1 MDAGNIC
8 IRIIPSPFFL
18 EKLRLDPSV
27 ISYNATMSSCEKAD
41 QWQLAVVL
49 FEMMPLMRLQPDSIS
64 FSLASEKNQQ
74 TKNSSLLAIWGR
86 NPL

>member
-1 MDAGNIC
+1 
-8 IRIIPSPFFL
+8 
-18 EKLRLDPSV
+18 
-27 ISYNATMSSCEKAD
+27 MSSCEKAD